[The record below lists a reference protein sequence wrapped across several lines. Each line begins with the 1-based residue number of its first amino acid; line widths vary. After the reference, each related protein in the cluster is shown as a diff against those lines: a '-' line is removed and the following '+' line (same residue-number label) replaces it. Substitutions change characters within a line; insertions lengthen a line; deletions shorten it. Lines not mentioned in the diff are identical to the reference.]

1 MLETNKIE
9 DLALAGDSPEKLGK
23 QNDIIAGDDEDKT
36 TSAWIEFKKFVG
48 YNG

>member
-36 TSAWIEFKKFVG
+36 TLA
-48 YNG
+48 